1 MVFDV
6 TGTRVAL
13 VTGAGSGIGRA
24 TALRFAAT
32 GARVVVVD
40 VAVANGQR
48 TVEQIHAQGGTALF
62 VPADVS
68 RASDVQQMVER
79 AVSAYGRL
87 DFAHNNAGIAGEV
100 AFTAE
105 CSEDNWD
112 RTLAIDLK
120 GVWLCM
126 KYEIQ
131 VMLRQGR
138 GAIVNT
144 SSVAGLVGQ
153 PGAPAYCAAKHGI
166 IGLTRA
172 AALEYAKANIRIN
185 AICPGMVPTALVEK
199 LTADKPELV
208 AAVIASIPM
217 GRAAR
222 PEEIAEAVVWL
233 CSDAASYV
241 TGHAL
246 PVDGAAVAQ

>member
-1 MVFDV
+1 VADI
-6 TGTRVAL
+6 TDTRVAL

-24 TALRFAAT
+24 TALRFAAS
-32 GARVVVVD
+32 GARVVAVD
-40 VAVANGQR
+40 IAVDNGRQ
-48 TVEQIHAQGGTALF
+48 TVEQIHARGGEALF
-62 VPADVS
+62 VRADVS
-68 RASDVQQMVER
+68 RAVDVQQVLECTV
-79 AVSAYGRL
+79 ATYGRL
-87 DFAHNNAGIAGEV
+87 DFAHNNAGISGEV

-105 CSEDNWD
+105 CSEENWD
-112 RTLAIDLK
+112 RTIAIDLK
-120 GVWLCM
+120 SVWLCM

-131 VMLRQGR
+131 LMLRQGR

-153 PGAPAYCAAKHGI
+153 PGAAAYCAAKHGI

-172 AALEYAKANIRIN
+172 AALEYAKANIRVN
-185 AICPGMVPTALVEK
+185 AICPGMVPTALVEH
-199 LTADKPELV
+199 LTANKPEMV

-222 PEEIAEAVVWL
+222 PEEIADAVVWL

-241 TGHAL
+241 SGHAM

>member
-144 SSVAGLVGQ
+144 S
-153 PGAPAYCAAKHGI
+153 
-166 IGLTRA
+166 
-172 AALEYAKANIRIN
+172 
-185 AICPGMVPTALVEK
+185 
-199 LTADKPELV
+199 
-208 AAVIASIPM
+208 
-217 GRAAR
+217 
-222 PEEIAEAVVWL
+222 
-233 CSDAASYV
+233 
-241 TGHAL
+241 
-246 PVDGAAVAQ
+246 

>member
-1 MVFDV
+1 MAD
-6 TGTRVAL
+6 TTNSPVAL

-24 TALRFAAT
+24 SALRFAAD

-40 VAVANGQR
+40 IVVEYGQQ
-48 TVEQIHAQGGTALF
+48 TVEQIQSAGGEAIFLR
-62 VPADVS
+62 ADVS
-68 RASDVQQMVER
+68 RAADVQHVVEQT
-79 AVSAYGRL
+79 AATYGRL

-105 CSEDNWD
+105 CSEENWD

-131 VMLRQGR
+131 LMLRQGK

-153 PGAPAYCAAKHGI
+153 PGAAAYCAAKHGI

-172 AALEYAKANIRIN
+172 AALEYARSNIRVN
-185 AICPGMVPTALVEK
+185 AICPGMVPTALVER
-199 LTADKPELV
+199 LAANEPEMV
-208 AAVIASIPM
+208 AAVVASIPM
-217 GRAAR
+217 GRSAR

-241 TGHAL
+241 SGIAM